1 MPKNKD
7 SIKLKEP
14 KSHSLTCLQKR
25 KANSTKKALSKI
37 MTQMMM
43 NKQSMTGN

>member
-1 MPKNKD
+1 MPQNKD
-7 SIKLKEP
+7 SIKLKEQ

-25 KANSTKKALSKI
+25 KANWPEKVHNKI
-37 MTQMMM
+37 MTQTMM